1 MACSGRTCPPCR
13 CPVRQTS
20 DIIDELAEAVVDE
33 GGSIEHV
40 QADTELKKHVVGALL
55 RFPLPPPQP

>member
-1 MACSGRTCPPCR
+1 M
-13 CPVRQTS
+13 RQTS
-20 DIIDELAEAVVDE
+20 DIIDELVEAVVDE

-55 RFPLPPPQP
+55 RFPLPPAP